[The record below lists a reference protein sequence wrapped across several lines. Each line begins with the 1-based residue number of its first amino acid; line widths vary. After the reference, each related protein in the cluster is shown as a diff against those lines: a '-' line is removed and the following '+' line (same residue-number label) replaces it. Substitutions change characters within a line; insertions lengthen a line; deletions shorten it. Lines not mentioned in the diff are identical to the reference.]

1 VNGNNPST
9 TGGFSRCTAICEAPA
24 MLKRSALLPC
34 LLGLAAAHPLHA
46 ESWKLDPVHTQVRFG
61 VDHLGFSRTMGLF
74 SIGQGNLQFDP
85 EHWEDAT
92 LEVSINLDSLWLGDA
107 KWQDTVKSWQF
118 LQVKK
123 WPQARYVSRK
133 VEKTDAQNGVIHGEL
148 TLHGRTVPV
157 DVAFHVN
164 KIGNDKYTFKHT
176 AGFAATAS
184 FKRSAFGM
192 DKLLSAVGDDIT
204 LDIAVEAQRG
214 EGAAMPAAPT
224 PSDDEDHDDL
234 AQ

>member
-1 VNGNNPST
+1 MPLRPLIAT
-9 TGGFSRCTAICEAPA
+9 
-24 MLKRSALLPC
+24 C
-34 LLGLAAAHPLHA
+34 LCAFFAAAPLHA
-46 ESWKLDPVHTQVRFG
+46 ESWKLDPLHTQVRFG

-85 EHWEDAT
+85 GHWETAT
-92 LEVSINLDSLWLGDA
+92 LEVSIDLGSLWLGDA

-123 WPQARYVSRK
+123 WPQARYVSRT
-133 VEKTDAQNGVIHGEL
+133 VEKTGAQEGIIHGEL
-148 TLHGRTVPV
+148 TLHGKTMPV
-157 DVAFHVN
+157 DVAFHLN

-176 AGFAATAS
+176 AGFAATAR
-184 FKRSAFGM
+184 FQRSAFGM
-192 DKLLSAVGDDIT
+192 DKLLSAVGDEIT

-214 EGAAMPAAPT
+214 DAAAMPAAPA
-224 PSDDEDHDDL
+224 PSDNEDHDEP